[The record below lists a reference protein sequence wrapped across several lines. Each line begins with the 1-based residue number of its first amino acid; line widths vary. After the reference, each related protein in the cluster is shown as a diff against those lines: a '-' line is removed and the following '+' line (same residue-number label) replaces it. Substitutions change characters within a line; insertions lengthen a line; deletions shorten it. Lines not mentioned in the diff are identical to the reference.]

1 MNYNNEPTVSVGI
14 MEADSIRL
22 TLHGEF
28 LDGNGSA
35 VSGELT
41 VAEPIELRPTDN
53 GCRATLHDVV
63 IGKNFHWQQRM
74 EQLFEGS
81 FRIVRAPNGHLI
93 AINDLG
99 VEKYLRSVISSEMN
113 ANAPLEFLKAHAV
126 ISRSWL
132 LAQMQH
138 SRKPQCEGMV
148 STDHE
153 LIKWYDRDDH
163 ALFDVCADDHC
174 QRYQGVRENMPQ
186 TVAMALEQTQGE
198 VLTYDGVLC
207 DARFSKCCGGVME
220 RFSTCWGNEDMVYLA
235 AKRDSNTHL
244 RLPDLTDEQ
253 EARQWCLS
261 TPQAWC
267 AEATPQLLA
276 RVLNGYDLDTADFYR
291 WRVEYSA
298 GELAAVLHEKSGI
311 DFGMI
316 KSIVP
321 LHRGP
326 SARIDRLEI
335 VGTKRSMIVGKEL
348 EIRKWLSKSHLYSSA
363 FAVDALDPDTDG
375 IPRRWVFNGAGW
387 GHGVGLCQIGAAAMA
402 DAGKQYR
409 DILSHYYPESA
420 ITVLY

>member
-28 LDGNGSA
+28 LDGNGSI

-53 GCRATLHDVV
+53 DSRATLHDVV
-63 IGKNFHWQQRM
+63 IGKDFHWQQRM

-138 SRKPQCEGMV
+138 SRKPHCEGMV
-148 STDHE
+148 SNGHE

-198 VLTYDGVLC
+198 VLTYNGVLC

-235 AKRDSNTHL
+235 AKRDSDSHL

-261 TPQAWC
+261 APQAWC

-276 RVLNGYDLDTADFYR
+276 RVLNGYDLDTPDFYR
-291 WRVEYSA
+291 WSVEYSA

-363 FAVDALDPDTDG
+363 FAVDALDMDTDG